1 VSDDYNVY
9 SLRDHAVVSPVNL
22 NESPLPERGLI
33 PEFISRIYLIN
44 VDTMDTLYWAM
55 VIFLKGGKEST

>member
-1 VSDDYNVY
+1 VKY
-9 SLRDHAVVSPVNL
+9 SVALVL
-22 NESPLPERGLI
+22 WERGLI

-55 VIFLKGGKEST
+55 VIFLKGG